1 MRILGI
7 SVYYKPI
14 RPGYGTRTPEIVL
27 DSAARLGHEIV
38 AYTGIV
44 PDDMI
49 SDEKFRKRKHKEQI
63 GAGSVEIRRL
73 WIPTSGHHR
82 PYRRSFIYIWFVIE
96 CFFKMLFDSKYDL
109 VMGFLFPPFHIPLQ
123 ILAKLRGYKFY
134 MHQGDLFPDTV
145 IDFNLTQSKFVIGL
159 LRKTSVWSFNLADV
173 IGVNNYATKVGMQ
186 KYPID
191 QDKVVYLELAID
203 TDVFRPV
210 PVQRPAK
217 FTVLYNGVFGP
228 AYDFDLIL
236 DAAKRLQDHDDIQ
249 FIIAGKGESSQFIRE
264 GIERRQLKNV
274 TMQEPV
280 KEISSLVKRLNSC
293 HVAVVCLVPADI
305 SKTPHPSKTFE
316 YMACGR
322 PVVCAGSGALEQLVN
337 RSKGGF
343 IVKSGDLD
351 GFVNSIL
358 KLYND
363 RNLCD
368 TMGANA
374 RRYIEEN
381 HSVPVYMKNLD
392 GIIKDLFSSET

>member
-7 SVYYKPI
+7 SIYYKPI
-14 RPGYGTRTPEIVL
+14 RPGYGTRTPEVVL
-27 DSAARLGHEIV
+27 DSAAKLGHDV
-38 AYTGIV
+38 VVYTGAV
-44 PDDMI
+44 PDDMV

-63 GAGSVEIRRL
+63 GIGTVETRRL

-82 PYRRSFIYIWFVIE
+82 PYRRSLIYVWFVIE
-96 CFFKMLFDSKYDL
+96 CFFKMLFDRKYDL
-109 VMGFLFPPFHIPLQ
+109 VMGISPFPPFFIPIEVLT
-123 ILAKLRGYKFY
+123 KLWGRKFY

-145 IDFNLTQSKFVIGL
+145 IDFNLTQSRFTIGL

-173 IGVNNYATKVGMQ
+173 IGVNNHATKTGMQ

-191 QDKVVYLELAID
+191 QNKVVYLELAID
-203 TDVFRPV
+203 TEVFRPV

-249 FIIAGKGESSQFIRE
+249 FIIAGKGESGSLIRE
-264 GIERRQLKNV
+264 GIGKRELKNV
-274 TMQEPV
+274 VMQEPV
-280 KEISSLVKRLNSC
+280 RETSSLVERLNAC
-293 HVAVVCLVPADI
+293 DVALVALVPAEV

-322 PVVCAGSGALEQLVN
+322 PVVCAGSGALEELVH

-343 IVKSGDLD
+343 IVRPGDLD
-351 GFVNSIL
+351 GFVDSIL
-358 KLYND
+358 KLYGD

-368 TMGANA
+368 IMGANA
-374 RRYIEEN
+374 RRYVEDN
-381 HSVPVYMKNLD
+381 HSMLVYMKNLD
-392 GIIKDLFSSET
+392 GIITNLLNPA